1 MTSPRQ
7 AKSIRRQANLVA
19 VLFGIFAIAISA
31 IPGIRRS
38 PNPAAHDLFFRQ
50 PLDSLPSWVGYGWL
64 PLDFVVIAGMS
75 WLLCYLMF
83 SSQDRKE
90 PSTIREYTMLV
101 LLGPALLGCF
111 TGISLTI
118 MGGWLVGVQGFIL
131 GVLAAIA
138 LLVVLGAL
146 MGITY
151 VVQRFVTR
159 TYEVYVAPA
168 LAPLTTPLR
177 RYFNAEDIPDT
188 EESPGA

>member
-1 MTSPRQ
+1 MANPRQ
-7 AKSIRRQANLVA
+7 TKSIRRQATLVA
-19 VLFGIFAIAISA
+19 VIFGVFAVAISA
-31 IPGIRRS
+31 IPGMRRA
-38 PNPAAHDLFFRQ
+38 PDPAAHDLFFRQ
-50 PLDSLPSWVGYGWL
+50 PLDSLPAWVGYGWL

-118 MGGWLVGVQGFIL
+118 MGGWLAGVQGFIL

-146 MGITY
+146 MGIMY
-151 VVQRFVTR
+151 VVQRFVAL

-168 LAPLTTPLR
+168 LAPLTTALR

-188 EESPGA
+188 DESPRG